1 MWVTRLTI
9 EPRRLA
15 LPISPC
21 TMGIQ
26 TATRPPSLVLRMV
39 MAPSL
44 PSGSRPSSAARRQ
57 AFQRLSGLHV
67 SREGFCWIAV
77 RATRE
82 HRSRE
87 ICGGRVRANSDP
99 SSSSRALTCG
109 IVSWLLICIH
119 SSSSALSAMQG
130 CSLIPALSLRSARSV
145 VTAHANITAR
155 ASLPALACFAA
166 PNARRDRH
174 SQMAW
179 LARLPRHP
187 PGNGLAP
194 PFRYALLR
202 RLAHMLRNT
211 RLPPALANI
220 AALSHPTDRSSLS
233 ALSRP
238 SARSLLSALSSATGS
253 LYLHRHP
260 LRTRL
265 FRSGFP
271 ATVGRCA
278 APRPRQLRRRGSLRQ
293 CGPCLVRA

>member
-1 MWVTRLTI
+1 MWATRLTI

-202 RLAHMLRNT
+202 RLALDSRHSPNSRLAHMLWHSRSL
-211 RLPPALANI
+211 RLSPTLRHSRTQRIAPVYRRSLDPRLAHSFRHSP
-220 AALSHPTDRSSLS
+220 LQP
-233 ALSRP
+233 
-238 SARSLLSALSSATGS
+238 ARSTSIGTL
-253 LYLHRHP
+253 
-260 LRTRL
+260 
-265 FRSGFP
+265 
-271 ATVGRCA
+271 
-278 APRPRQLRRRGSLRQ
+278 
-293 CGPCLVRA
+293 